1 MPQALSFSQVSNM
14 NFSQFK
20 AAIQVRDFSI
30 SPTNIRRA
38 WNVMVAASEYANYG
52 QSEALLDSST
62 GSTLCQTVSAVT
74 TKARF
79 MQRTEMTASSFAST
93 LSQVRK
99 VFALITHWNVD
110 TGNISSRII
119 PANVRK
125 DYCTIKTY
133 GDQVKLINFP
143 VFDVHTTQ
151 RNNGFHWANPS
162 FPAYSNVMAMEYS
175 ATAALSYVTRS
186 ATRIARTRRNR
197 GRVSGPS
204 WRERVAAVQPV
215 ASSNVVLI
223 AKPKFFDNPFMGM
236 SAMAVF
242 ALQADA

>member
-20 AAIQVRDFSI
+20 TAIQVRDINI

-38 WNVMVAASEYANYG
+38 WNVMVAASEYATYG
-52 QSEALLDSST
+52 QSETLLDSSN
-62 GSTLCQTVSAVT
+62 GCTLCQTVSAVT

-99 VFALITHWNVD
+99 VFALITHWNLD
-110 TGNISSRII
+110 ASRAI

-125 DYCTIKTY
+125 NYCTIKTY

-143 VFDVHTTQ
+143 VFDCHTTL

-162 FPAYSNVMAMEYS
+162 YPAYSNVVAMEYS

-186 ATRIARTRRNR
+186 ATRVARMRRTRRNR
-197 GRVSGPS
+197 YAYAQAPVS
-204 WRERVAAVQPV
+204 APV
-215 ASSNVVLI
+215 SAPVTTASVVLV